1 MGNDVVTNAW
11 IDPMATGAPSKRG
24 SSVCTFDQRTGKL
37 MLYGGVTQ
45 PSGTPTGQAWE
56 YNPILR
62 QWRQLAPS
70 PNPGNLTFA
79 GSTYSPGVGGMFFF
93 GSVLAVVMTAQL
105 FFSEMDNKT
114 ALTLLAKPLSRAEFL
129 LGKFFGAWAVLGVFV
144 VVLASLLGAVL
155 WAREIELVAAAE
167 QAGKIPTTFS
177 AGGLVE
183 FVLLQW
189 LRLGVVTAIVLA
201 LSSLARTFLFAVVVG
216 ALAVVAG
223 QLQWIAQDAVLK
235 PTDSVIYEAF
245 LWVSCR
251 LIPNL
256 QQFNIGD
263 ALVLGSAGVPTGAV
277 VTVAFSGFFYMAAY
291 LFVGALIFR
300 RREI

>member
-1 MGNDVVTNAW
+1 MKESFRRTLW
-11 IDPMATGAPSKRG
+11 ISRITFLEAVRQRFFAFLLVLSAAMVL
-24 SSVCTFDQRTGKL
+24 SSVSFRVFDFGHGELKFIADF
-37 MLYGGVTQ
+37 G
-45 PSGTPTGQAWE
+45 
-56 YNPILR
+56 
-62 QWRQLAPS
+62 
-70 PNPGNLTFA
+70 F
-79 GSTYSPGVGGMFFF
+79 GGMFFF

-277 VTVAFSGFFYMAAY
+277 VTVAFSGFFYMSAY

>member
-1 MGNDVVTNAW
+1 
-11 IDPMATGAPSKRG
+11 
-24 SSVCTFDQRTGKL
+24 
-37 MLYGGVTQ
+37 
-45 PSGTPTGQAWE
+45 
-56 YNPILR
+56 
-62 QWRQLAPS
+62 
-70 PNPGNLTFA
+70 
-79 GSTYSPGVGGMFFF
+79 
-93 GSVLAVVMTAQL
+93 
-105 FFSEMDNKT
+105 MDNKT

-177 AGGLVE
+177 ASGLLE
-183 FVLLQW
+183 FVALQW

-216 ALAVVAG
+216 SLAVVAG

-235 PTDSVIYEAF
+235 PTDSVVYEAF

-263 ALVLGSAGVPTGAV
+263 ALVLGSAGVPAGAV
-277 VTVAFSGFFYMAAY
+277 STVALSGLFYMVAY